1 MRQHLKKAGIILFWL
16 LVWQLVSLL
25 VHNSVMLVGPVE
37 TIKCLCRLVVTADFW
52 LSIWYTFWRIGLG
65 FLCASL
71 LGILLAFAGAKKPIL
86 GEFLS
91 PFFAALKSVPVASFV
106 VLLLIWFGS
115 KNLSFFTSLIVV
127 LPILYG
133 STREGL
139 ASNDKKLLEM
149 AQVFR
154 IPFGAKLHYILLP
167 GLSPFWKS
175 AFSLALGMC
184 WKAGVAAEVIGQPLQ
199 SIGNQ
204 LYQAK
209 IYLETGDLLAWTVVI
224 ILLSF
229 GVEKAFARL
238 LRLLPGEEKKE
249 PDSMKEKGD
258 VA

>member
-1 MRQHLKKAGIILFWL
+1 MKQHLKKAGIILFWL

-37 TIKCLCRLVVTADFW
+37 TAESLCRLVVTADFW
-52 LSIWYTFWRIGLG
+52 ISIWYTFWRIGLG

-71 LGILLAFAGAKKPIL
+71 LGILLAFAGTKRPIL
-86 GEFLS
+86 GAFLS
-91 PFFAALKSVPVASFV
+91 PFIAALKSVPVASFV

-139 ASNDKKLLEM
+139 ASTDKKLLEM

-154 IPFGAKLHYILLP
+154 VPFGAKLHYILLP
-167 GLSPFWKS
+167 GLAPFWKS

-199 SIGNQ
+199 SIGNR

-238 LRLLPGEEKKE
+238 LRLLPGGGAEEQKE
-249 PDSMKEKGD
+249 VPEKGET
-258 VA
+258 A